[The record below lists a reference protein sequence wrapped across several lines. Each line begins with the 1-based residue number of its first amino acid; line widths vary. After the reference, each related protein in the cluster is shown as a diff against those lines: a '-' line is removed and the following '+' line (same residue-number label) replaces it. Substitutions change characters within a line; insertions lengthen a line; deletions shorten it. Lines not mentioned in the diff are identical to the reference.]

1 MGGFYTIMKKTSERG
16 DRRDKTGSALAGRL
30 PVLFDDGLFQ
40 PSTDSFLLGSFPLLR
55 KGLRVCDLGAGTGLL
70 GLLLL
75 AREASLHVTNV
86 ELQGA
91 AVELSRRNTE
101 LNGLE
106 ERVVNLQ
113 GDLREAAQLP
123 AAGRFDLV
131 VSNPPY
137 FDAGRGAVAREKS
150 RSVARSDATCT
161 LPQLCDAAG
170 RLLRYDG
177 SFCVVFRTE
186 RMAELFA
193 CLRERGLEP
202 KRLRMVQNT
211 ARSAPKLLLLDARKG
226 GKAGLTVL
234 PPLLLRDEDGG
245 ETPELAQIYF
255 RDKE

>member
-1 MGGFYTIMKKTSERG
+1 MVKQDQLWPDGFRF
-16 DRRDKTGSALAGRL
+16 
-30 PVLFDDGLFQ
+30 LFDDGLFQ

-137 FDAGRGAVAREKS
+137 FDAARGAVAQTES
-150 RSVARSDATCT
+150 RGLARSDEACT
-161 LPQLCDAAG
+161 LPQLCAAAG
-170 RLLRYDG
+170 RLLRYGG
-177 SFCVVFRTE
+177 SFCLVFRAE
-186 RMAELFA
+186 RMPELFA
-193 CLRERGLEP
+193 CLKGCGMEP
-202 KRLRMVQNT
+202 KRLRLVQNT
-211 ARSAPKLLLLDARKG
+211 AQAAPKLLLLEAKKG
-226 GKAGLTVL
+226 GRPGLAVL
-234 PPLLLRDEDGG
+234 PPLLLRDPDGG
-245 ETPELAQIYF
+245 ESAELSRIYF